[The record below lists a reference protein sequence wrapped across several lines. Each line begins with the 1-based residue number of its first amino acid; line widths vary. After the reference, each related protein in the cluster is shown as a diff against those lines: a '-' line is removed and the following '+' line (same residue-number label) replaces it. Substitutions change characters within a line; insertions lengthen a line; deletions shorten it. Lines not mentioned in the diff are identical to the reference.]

1 MLLDHTAIRK
11 GNGMGIGGLGD
22 KAQDALNSEQ
32 GEQRSDQALDKAEQ
46 FADEKS
52 GGKFDAQTDKAGDLA
67 DQRLGQEG
75 GEQTS

>member
-1 MLLDHTAIRK
+1 MDV
-11 GNGMGIGGLGD
+11 GGLGD
-22 KAQDALNSEQ
+22 KAKDALNSEQ

-67 DQRLGQEG
+67 DQRIGQEG
-75 GEQTS
+75 GA